1 MRGFLLDTNILSK
14 VFKGDLSVT
23 QYVENLDAI
32 IDTTVYIECL
42 QGSKSNHEKR
52 VIEKYLT
59 RFPVFPITPVICA
72 KAIEL
77 VRRYSNSHGLL
88 LADALIAEKSEEI
101 KQAVI
106 KDLKRSVTVYKG
118 SGGLSNKEQDILYC
132 VVTRLEIGTVKT
144 AVKEID
150 SRAFIVV
157 HPLSDA
163 EGGLIKKSAL
173 H

>member
-1 MRGFLLDTNILSK
+1 MREFLLDTNILSK

-77 VRRYSNSHGLL
+77 VRRY
-88 LADALIAEKSEEI
+88 
-101 KQAVI
+101 
-106 KDLKRSVTVYKG
+106 
-118 SGGLSNKEQDILYC
+118 
-132 VVTRLEIGTVKT
+132 
-144 AVKEID
+144 
-150 SRAFIVV
+150 
-157 HPLSDA
+157 
-163 EGGLIKKSAL
+163 
-173 H
+173 